1 MNSCRL
7 AIKRSFVI
15 RKWKCELM
23 SNFKIPARSVCMHV
37 CACEYLCENS
47 DENLDSI
54 ELFTVAWQCQIGI
67 LPETNVYKW
76 LLLLIL
82 CIFFFCTHCDHS
94 REREKKN
101 EHYYIAVKVNK
112 FICTQHS
119 IAFEC
124 FSVLFVIFT
133 HWVLEWKKYG
143 VCGDVCMHW
152 CEEKPN
158 WDNIVNRNVCLTRK
172 IMCA

>member
-1 MNSCRL
+1 MCVRVSICVKILTKISILLSFLQLLGNAKL
-7 AIKRSFVI
+7 AFYPRPMYTNDCYYLFCVYFFLHTLGSF
-15 RKWKCELM
+15 E
-23 SNFKIPARSVCMHV
+23 
-37 CACEYLCENS
+37 
-47 DENLDSI
+47 
-54 ELFTVAWQCQIGI
+54 
-67 LPETNVYKW
+67 
-76 LLLLIL
+76 
-82 CIFFFCTHCDHS
+82 
-94 REREKKN
+94 REREREN

-119 IAFEC
+119 ITFEC
-124 FSVLFVIFT
+124 FSVLFVIST

-143 VCGDVCMHW
+143 VCCDVCMHW